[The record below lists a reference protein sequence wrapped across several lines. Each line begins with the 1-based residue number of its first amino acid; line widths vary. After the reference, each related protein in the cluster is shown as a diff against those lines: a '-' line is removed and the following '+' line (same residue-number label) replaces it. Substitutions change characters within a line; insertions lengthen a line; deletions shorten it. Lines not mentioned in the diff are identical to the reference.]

1 MNTKEIIISLIIL
14 IVLLGAFML
23 FVRLAAKRADRLGD
37 QYQEAATTNVSPTTE
52 DLNSQEGLSATTG
65 TDLTFGN
72 TGEAE
77 EEIAQPKQQAQPKK
91 EETGF
96 ENQRTQQE
104 KTLQYPSMMLKDG
117 VDYHAVIQTNYG
129 NIDVDLFED
138 KTPLTVNNFV
148 YLASTGFYDG
158 LIFHR
163 VIDDFMIQGGD
174 PLGNGT
180 GNPGYSFEDEI
191 ERGQDL
197 TKGSLA
203 MANSGPDTNGS
214 QFFIVTKEGGT
225 PWLNKLHT
233 KFGQV
238 TSGQEVADEISKVKT
253 GANDKPVEDVII
265 ETVLILEK

>member
-1 MNTKEIIISLIIL
+1 MNTKEIIISV
-14 IVLLGAFML
+14 IVLILLLGGFVL
-23 FVRLAAKRADRLGD
+23 FIQLAARRSEKVGS
-37 QYQEAATTNVSPTTE
+37 QEEELATGSVSPTTQ
-52 DLNSQEGLSATTG
+52 DLNEQESLSPITE
-65 TDLTFGN
+65 TDLTFGSS
-72 TGEAE
+72 GEAE
-77 EEIAQPKQQAQPKK
+77 EQLAQPEQPK

-104 KTLQYPSMMLKDG
+104 KNLKAPDMILKEG

-129 NIDVDLFED
+129 NINVDLFEE
-138 KTPLTVNNFV
+138 KTPKTVNNFV

-163 VIDDFMIQGGD
+163 VIEDFMIQGGD

-180 GNPGYSFEDEI
+180 GGPGYSFEDEI
-191 ERGQDL
+191 ERGQEL

-225 PWLNKLHT
+225 SWLNKLHT

-238 TSGQEVADEISKVKT
+238 LSGQDIADKISIVKKD
-253 GANDKPVEDVII
+253 ANDKPLEDVII

>member
-1 MNTKEIIISLIIL
+1 MNTKEIIISLIVLIL
-14 IVLLGAFML
+14 LLGAFIL
-23 FVRLAAKRADRLGD
+23 FIRLAAKRAENMGSQD
-37 QYQEAATTNVSPTTE
+37 QELTATGVSPTTQ
-52 DLNSQEGLSATTG
+52 DLENKEGLDTSTQA
-65 TDLTFGN
+65 DLTFG
-72 TGEAE
+72 E
-77 EEIAQPKQQAQPKK
+77 EPETEQPTQDQ

-96 ENQRTQQE
+96 ENQRTQQQKE
-104 KTLQYPSMMLKDG
+104 LQYPDMMLKDG
-117 VDYHAVIQTNYG
+117 IDYHAVIQTNYG

-148 YLASTGFYDG
+148 YLASTGFYDN

-163 VIDDFMIQGGD
+163 VIEDFMIQGGD
-174 PLGNGT
+174 PKGNGT
-180 GNPGYSFEDEI
+180 GGPGYSFEDEI
-191 ERGQDL
+191 VRGQEL

-225 PWLNKLHT
+225 NWLNKLHT

-238 TSGQEVADEISKVKT
+238 TSGQEVADEISKVAK
-253 GANDKPVEDVII
+253 GANDKPLEDVVI